1 MRVLIHCNTMFAR
14 QEVVGRGCW
23 HWSLLRQSFFFTH
36 LILMALQSPLLMTVI
51 RFYFAFQAQKAWKAR
66 KCHLDMWIQW
76 TQTTCI
82 CLYSMLTYFVG
93 KFAKFNISWLRGGHP
108 ILNVGDLSIEASQR
122 LGLLLDQLRFPTVKS
137 LSNSMI
143 VVLINR
149 YFAILGHM
157 LFHLLCKSLLNQVCC

>member
-1 MRVLIHCNTMFAR
+1 
-14 QEVVGRGCW
+14 
-23 HWSLLRQSFFFTH
+23 
-36 LILMALQSPLLMTVI
+36 
-51 RFYFAFQAQKAWKAR
+51 
-66 KCHLDMWIQW
+66 
-76 TQTTCI
+76 
-82 CLYSMLTYFVG
+82 MLTYFVG